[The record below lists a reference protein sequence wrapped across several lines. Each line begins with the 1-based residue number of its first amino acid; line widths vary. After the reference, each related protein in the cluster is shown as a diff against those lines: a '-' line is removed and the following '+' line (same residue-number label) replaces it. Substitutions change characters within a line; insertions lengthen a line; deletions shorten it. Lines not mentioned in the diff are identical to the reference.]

1 MHCGIP
7 PEQGTLLCMLKKYE
21 RGVITYKRNSV
32 ISRCKHICDSEHI
45 SLTRYI
51 FDGTYANQCK
61 KKINTIST
69 DGLSD
74 SIKGL
79 LFNYTSQS
87 KHLINLLLQCT
98 HLGTHLGNI
107 LCTSD
112 KHVMI
117 DSAVKD
123 LNCRLNNLL
132 ADFSHCNS
140 DTLSTLFNSYCMNVY
155 GCQLWKFNG
164 KHINTFFTAWRKAIR
179 RIWKIPFRSHNK
191 LVHLINGSHDI
202 SIILEK
208 RCIKQSWKMLNSEY
222 ELYNIIVKYS
232 MHNANSTL
240 GENVRYFMYKY
251 NLTLDDW
258 NQNINNI
265 YKKVDM
271 YVNNHADHADRAVE
285 CVAIAIRELCDMRD
299 SDDTQVFSDSEL
311 KFMIDMLCTK

>member
-1 MHCGIP
+1 
-7 PEQGTLLCMLKKYE
+7 
-21 RGVITYKRNSV
+21 
-32 ISRCKHICDSEHI
+32 
-45 SLTRYI
+45 
-51 FDGTYANQCK
+51 
-61 KKINTIST
+61 
-69 DGLSD
+69 
-74 SIKGL
+74 
-79 LFNYTSQS
+79 
-87 KHLINLLLQCT
+87 
-98 HLGTHLGNI
+98 
-107 LCTSD
+107 
-112 KHVMI
+112 MI

-140 DTLSTLFNSYCMNVY
+140 NTLSTLFNSYCMNIY

-164 KHINTFFTAWRKAIR
+164 KHINTFFIAWRKAIR

-222 ELYNIIVKYS
+222 ELYNKIVKYS

-265 YKKVDM
+265 YKKVDI
-271 YVNNHADHADRAVE
+271 YVNNNADRAVE
-285 CVAIAIRELCDMRD
+285 CVAIAVRELCGMRD
-299 SDDTQVFSDSEL
+299 SDDIQVFSGSEL
-311 KFMIDMLCTK
+311 KFMIDMLCTKYYMYDCTYDDIVHYKLFIFNFLLLQ